1 MTTHEQTPGMSRY
14 QCIELEQR
22 EDGTGVV
29 SFRDDRI
36 MDPERIEVLGKELLS
51 LGSEHEHPQLVLD
64 FSQVRFLSSAA
75 INKLIVMEKRLRA
88 RGGRLRLCSMKPA
101 VRDLFGFTH
110 LDSLF
115 AIDDDIKESIKA
127 INN

>member
-1 MTTHEQTPGMSRY
+1 MSNY

-22 EDGTGVV
+22 HDGTGVV
-29 SFRDDRI
+29 SFCDDRI

-51 LGSEHEHPQLVLD
+51 LGGDPERPQLILD

-75 INKLIVMEKRLRA
+75 INKLIVMEKRMRA
-88 RGGRLRLCSMKPA
+88 RGGKLRLCRMKPA

-115 AIDDDIKESIKA
+115 AIDEDLEDSIKA
-127 INN
+127 LHN